1 MTSQLPSVLTVP
13 FVLLCFDVCA
23 GFNLDSRFAVV
34 KEGGTPGSLFG
45 LSVAM
50 HRQTVGNQRYL

>member
-1 MTSQLPSVLTVP
+1 MTSQLQTVRTVL
-13 FVLLCFDVCA
+13 FVLVYSGVCA

-34 KEGGTPGSLFG
+34 KKGGSPGSLFG

-50 HRQTVGNQRYL
+50 HRQTVGRARYL

>member
-1 MTSQLPSVLTVP
+1 MTSQLRTVWTVL
-13 FVLLCFDVCA
+13 FVLMYCVMGA

-50 HRQTVGNQRYL
+50 HRQTVGRARYL

>member
-1 MTSQLPSVLTVP
+1 MTSQVQTVRTELLVLM
-13 FVLLCFDVCA
+13 CCGVCA

-34 KEGGTPGSLFG
+34 KEGHTPGSLFG

-50 HRQTVGNQRYL
+50 HRQTKVRERYL

>member
-1 MTSQLPSVLTVP
+1 MTSQLQTVRTVL
-13 FVLLCFDVCA
+13 FVFMCCDVGT

-34 KEGGTPGSLFG
+34 KEGHTPGSLFG

-50 HRQTVGNQRYL
+50 HRQTKGLQRYL